1 MSRPLPAR
9 PAPAA
14 EDSTMSRA
22 PRTLAFHQRGGMSV
36 TMMLVLV
43 SLVTMLGLV
52 EVGYLLWAKRDAQK
66 VADLAALAGAQ
77 RLDLCTPGNTD
88 NAAAR
93 HNALQENGFG
103 GQLEVSCGNWNPNQ
117 ASADHFLATVS
128 AENPRNAVK
137 VVAYRS
143 VLPFFGINA
152 QLPTVSAQAV
162 AKRTAP
168 SAVFSVG
175 SQLLRTNG
183 NSPLMSTLRL
193 VGLDASNA
201 TVLSY
206 DGLAQASVTPS
217 GLLKALGIPVEANL
231 SVADFNRLLSV
242 NKISLAKLIDATA
255 VVLGRDSVAAAQL
268 RALGSLVSTGLDIN
282 QANITL
288 GSETGGGG
296 LFAEVIAPD
305 GTISSALESK
315 INVLDLLNTGISIAN
330 DSNGLQVRG
339 LNLLGIDAKAGVIE
353 PPSIAIGGIGARAYN
368 AQVRLMVDV
377 DSNRVPA
384 IGALLSLLGTRLHL
398 PLHVDVTNAMGTLT
412 AIQCGATPPTAT
424 VKVDSSVLRACV
436 GAVNAADLFSKS
448 NVCDA
453 TLQNAQLLTLLG
465 QPMINNK
472 ITLGALTDSQNLT
485 LAAGQTGSTRINP
498 LALGDTVSGLVTEL
512 LRVLSG
518 MLRGP
523 ASDPK
528 QAATALADRY
538 LTAAH
543 PAGGRYNVDNV
554 IPLLR
559 DGNAAQNLAPLGD
572 WTVSKGVPRLCLLGL
587 TTCWDDGSAWPAYRT
602 AVTGQGLGL
611 LDGALGALLGGLLIN
626 RCDSLISNLVSYN
639 TCVRDN
645 LASYIQT
652 RPGGFNDP
660 SAGGGVTAPGNN
672 VSCSGLLCMVLT
684 PILDILKPVLNS
696 VGALLTNLLADLL
709 GLELGRTDV
718 SMQSIQCNAAQLVY

>member
-1 MSRPLPAR
+1 MRRP
-9 PAPAA
+9 
-14 EDSTMSRA
+14 
-22 PRTLAFHQRGGMSV
+22 PRTLTFHQRGGMSV
-36 TMMLVLV
+36 TMMLVMAG
-43 SLVTMLGLV
+43 LVTMLGLV

-77 RLDLCTPGNTD
+77 RLDLCTSGNSD
-88 NAAAR
+88 NTAAR
-93 HNALQENGFG
+93 QNALQENRFG
-103 GQLEVSCGNWNPNQ
+103 GQLDVRCGNWNANH
-117 ASADHFLATVS
+117 ATADHFIGTVS
-128 AENPRNAVK
+128 VENPRNAVK
-137 VVAYRS
+137 VVAQRS
-143 VLPFFGINA
+143 VLPFFGA
-152 QLPTVSAQAV
+152 HARLPTVSAQAV

-183 NSPLMSTLRL
+183 NSPLMTTLRL
-193 VGLDASNA
+193 VGLDVSNA

-206 DGLAQASVTPS
+206 DGLAQVSVTPS

-242 NKISLAKLIDATA
+242 NKISLAQLVDATA
-255 VVLGRDSVAAAQL
+255 VVLGRDSAVAAQL
-268 RALGSLVSTGLDIN
+268 RALASLVSTGLDIN

-288 GSETGGGG
+288 GSQNGGGG

-305 GTISSALESK
+305 GSIGSALESK

-330 DSNGLQVRG
+330 DNNGVQVRG
-339 LNLLGIDAKAGVIE
+339 LNLLGIDVKAGVIE
-353 PPSIAIGGIGARAYN
+353 PPSIAIGGVGARAYN

-384 IGALLSLLGTRLHL
+384 VGALLSLLGTRLHL
-398 PLHVDVTNAMGTLT
+398 PLHVDVTNAMGTLSS
-412 AIQCGATPPTAT
+412 IQCGATPPTAT

-436 GAVNAADLFSKS
+436 GNVNAADVFSK
-448 NVCDA
+448 NKVCDA

-465 QPMINNK
+465 QPLINNR
-472 ITLGALTDSQNLT
+472 ITLPALTDSQNLT
-485 LAAGQTGSTRINP
+485 LAAGQTASTRINP
-498 LALGDTVSGLVTEL
+498 LAVGDAVSDLVNEL

-518 MLRGP
+518 MLSGP
-523 ASDPK
+523 KSDPK
-528 QAATALADRY
+528 QAATALAERY
-538 LTAAH
+538 LAAAH

-559 DGNAAQNLAPLGD
+559 DGRPAQNLTPLGD
-572 WTVSKGVPRLCLLGL
+572 WTVTKGVPRLCVLGL
-587 TTCWDDGSAWPAYRT
+587 TTCWEDGSVWTGYRT

-611 LDGALGALLGGLLIN
+611 LDGALGALLGGLLVN
-626 RCDSLISNLVSYN
+626 RCDSLVTNLVSYN
-639 TCVRDN
+639 NCVRDN

-652 RPGGFNDP
+652 KPGGFNDP
-660 SAGGGVTAPGNN
+660 SGGDGVTGPGNA
-672 VSCSGLLCMVLT
+672 VSCSGLLCTVLT
-684 PILDILKPVLNS
+684 PILSALKPVLNS
-696 VGALLTNLLADLL
+696 VGALLTQVLADLL

>member
-1 MSRPLPAR
+1 MRRP
-9 PAPAA
+9 
-14 EDSTMSRA
+14 
-22 PRTLAFHQRGGMSV
+22 PRTLTFHQRGGMSV
-36 TMMLVLV
+36 TMMLVMAG
-43 SLVTMLGLV
+43 LVTMLGLV

-77 RLDLCTPGNTD
+77 RLDLCTSGNSD
-88 NAAAR
+88 NTAAR
-93 HNALQENGFG
+93 QNALQENRFG
-103 GQLEVSCGNWNPNQ
+103 GQLDVRCGNWNANH
-117 ASADHFLATVS
+117 ATADHFIGTVS
-128 AENPRNAVK
+128 VENPRNAVK
-137 VVAYRS
+137 VVAQRS
-143 VLPFFGINA
+143 VLPFFGAHA

-183 NSPLMSTLRL
+183 NSPLMATLRL
-193 VGLDASNA
+193 VGLDVSNA

-206 DGLAQASVTPS
+206 DGLAQVSVTPS

-242 NKISLAKLIDATA
+242 NKISLAQLVDATA
-255 VVLGRDSVAAAQL
+255 VVLGRDSAVAAQL

-288 GSETGGGG
+288 GSQNGGGG

-305 GTISSALESK
+305 GSIGSALESK

-330 DSNGLQVRG
+330 DNNGVQVRG
-339 LNLLGIDAKAGVIE
+339 LNLLGIDVKAGVIE
-353 PPSIAIGGIGARAYN
+353 PPSIAIGGVGARAYN

-384 IGALLSLLGTRLHL
+384 VGALLSLLGTRLHL
-398 PLHVDVTNAMGTLT
+398 PLHVDVTNAMGTLSS
-412 AIQCGATPPTAT
+412 IQCGATPPTAT

-436 GAVNAADLFSKS
+436 GNVNAADVFSKN

-465 QPMINNK
+465 QPLINNK
-472 ITLGALTDSQNLT
+472 ITLPALTDSQNLT
-485 LAAGQTGSTRINP
+485 LAAGQTASTRINP
-498 LALGDTVSGLVTEL
+498 LAVGDTVSTLVNEL

-518 MLRGP
+518 MLSGP
-523 ASDPK
+523 KSDPK
-528 QAATALADRY
+528 QAATALAERY
-538 LTAAH
+538 LAAAH

-559 DGNAAQNLAPLGD
+559 DGSPAQNLAPLGD
-572 WTVSKGVPRLCLLGL
+572 WTVTKGVPRLCVLGL
-587 TTCWDDGSAWPAYRT
+587 TTCWEDGSVWTGYRT

-626 RCDSLISNLVSYN
+626 RCDSLITNLVSYN
-639 TCVRDN
+639 NCVRDN

-652 RPGGFNDP
+652 KPGGFNDP
-660 SAGGGVTAPGNN
+660 TGGDGVTGPGNA
-672 VSCSGLLCMVLT
+672 VSCSGLLCTVLT
-684 PILDILKPVLNS
+684 PILSALKPVLNS
-696 VGALLTNLLADLL
+696 VGALLTQVLADLL

>member
-1 MSRPLPAR
+1 MRRP
-9 PAPAA
+9 
-14 EDSTMSRA
+14 
-22 PRTLAFHQRGGMSV
+22 PRTLTFHQRGGMSV
-36 TMMLVLV
+36 TMMLVMAG
-43 SLVTMLGLV
+43 LVTMLGLV

-77 RLDLCTPGNTD
+77 RLDLCTSGNSD
-88 NAAAR
+88 NTAAR
-93 HNALQENGFG
+93 QNALQENRFG
-103 GQLEVSCGNWNPNQ
+103 GQLDVRCGNWNANH
-117 ASADHFLATVS
+117 ATADHFIGTVS
-128 AENPRNAVK
+128 VENPRNAVK
-137 VVAYRS
+137 VVAQRS
-143 VLPFFGINA
+143 VLPFFGAHA

-183 NSPLMSTLRL
+183 NSPLMATLRL
-193 VGLDASNA
+193 VGLDVSNA

-206 DGLAQASVTPS
+206 DGLAQVSVTPS

-242 NKISLAKLIDATA
+242 NKISLAQLVDATA
-255 VVLGRDSVAAAQL
+255 VVLGRDSAVAAQL

-288 GSETGGGG
+288 GSQNGGGG

-305 GTISSALESK
+305 GSIGSALESK

-330 DSNGLQVRG
+330 DNNGVQVRG
-339 LNLLGIDAKAGVIE
+339 LNLLGIDVKAGVIE
-353 PPSIAIGGIGARAYN
+353 PPSIAIGGVGARAYN

-384 IGALLSLLGTRLHL
+384 VGALLSLLGTRLHL
-398 PLHVDVTNAMGTLT
+398 PLHVDVTNAMGTLSS
-412 AIQCGATPPTAT
+412 IQCGATPPTAT

-436 GAVNAADLFSKS
+436 GNVNAADVFSKN

-465 QPMINNK
+465 QPLINNR
-472 ITLGALTDSQNLT
+472 ITLPALTDSQNLT
-485 LAAGQTGSTRINP
+485 LAAGQTASTRINP
-498 LALGDTVSGLVTEL
+498 LAVGDTVSSLVNEL

-518 MLRGP
+518 MLSGP
-523 ASDPK
+523 KSDPK
-528 QAATALADRY
+528 QAATALAERY
-538 LTAAH
+538 LAAAH
-543 PAGGRYNVDNV
+543 APNSRYNVDNV

-559 DGNAAQNLAPLGD
+559 DGSPAQNLAPLGD
-572 WTVSKGVPRLCLLGL
+572 WTVTKGVPRLCVLGL
-587 TTCWDDGSAWPAYRT
+587 TTCWEDGSVWTGYRT

-626 RCDSLISNLVSYN
+626 RCDSLITNLVSYN
-639 TCVRDN
+639 NCVRDN

-652 RPGGFNDP
+652 KPGGFNDP
-660 SAGGGVTAPGNN
+660 TGGDGVTGPGNA
-672 VSCSGLLCMVLT
+672 VSCSGLLCTVLT
-684 PILDILKPVLNS
+684 PILSALKPVLNS
-696 VGALLTNLLADLL
+696 VGALLTQVLADLL

>member
-1 MSRPLPAR
+1 MRRP
-9 PAPAA
+9 
-14 EDSTMSRA
+14 
-22 PRTLAFHQRGGMSV
+22 PRTLTFHQRGGMSV
-36 TMMLVLV
+36 TMMLVMAG
-43 SLVTMLGLV
+43 LVTMLGLV

-77 RLDLCTPGNTD
+77 RLDLCTSGNSD
-88 NAAAR
+88 NTAAR
-93 HNALQENGFG
+93 QNALQENRFG
-103 GQLEVSCGNWNPNQ
+103 GQLDVRCGNWNANH
-117 ASADHFLATVS
+117 ATADHFIGTVS
-128 AENPRNAVK
+128 VENPRNAVK
-137 VVAYRS
+137 VVAQRS
-143 VLPFFGINA
+143 VLPFFGAHA

-183 NSPLMSTLRL
+183 NSPLMATLRL
-193 VGLDASNA
+193 VGLDVSNA

-206 DGLAQASVTPS
+206 DGLAQVSVTPS

-242 NKISLAKLIDATA
+242 NKISLAKLVDATA
-255 VVLGRDSVAAAQL
+255 VVLGRDSAAAAQL
-268 RALGSLVSTGLDIN
+268 QALGNLVSTGLDIN

-288 GSETGGGG
+288 GSQNGGGG

-305 GTISSALESK
+305 GSIGSALESK

-330 DSNGLQVRG
+330 DNNGVQVRG
-339 LNLLGIDAKAGVIE
+339 LNLLGIDVKAGVIE
-353 PPSIAIGGIGARAYN
+353 PPSIAIGGVGARAYN

-384 IGALLSLLGTRLHL
+384 VGALLSLLGTRLHL
-398 PLHVDVTNAMGTLT
+398 PLHVDVTNAMGTLSS
-412 AIQCGATPPTAT
+412 IQCGATPPTAT

-436 GAVNAADLFSKS
+436 GNVNAADVFSKN

-465 QPMINNK
+465 QPLINNR
-472 ITLGALTDSQNLT
+472 ITLPALTDSQNLT

-498 LALGDTVSGLVTEL
+498 LAVGDTVSSLVNEL

-518 MLRGP
+518 MLSGP
-523 ASDPK
+523 KSDPK
-528 QAATALADRY
+528 QAATALAERY
-538 LTAAH
+538 LAAAH

-559 DGNAAQNLAPLGD
+559 DGKPAQNLAPLGD
-572 WTVSKGVPRLCLLGL
+572 WTVTKGVPRLCVLGL
-587 TTCWDDGSAWPAYRT
+587 TTCWEDGSVWTGYRT

-626 RCDSLISNLVSYN
+626 RCDSLVTNLVSYN
-639 TCVRDN
+639 NCVRDN

-652 RPGGFNDP
+652 KPGGFNDP
-660 SAGGGVTAPGNN
+660 TGGDGVTGPGNA
-672 VSCSGLLCMVLT
+672 VSCSGLLCTVLT
-684 PILDILKPVLNS
+684 PILSALKPVLNS
-696 VGALLTNLLADLL
+696 VGALLTQVLADLL

>member
-1 MSRPLPAR
+1 MRRP
-9 PAPAA
+9 
-14 EDSTMSRA
+14 
-22 PRTLAFHQRGGMSV
+22 PRTLTFHQRGGMSV
-36 TMMLVLV
+36 TMMLVMAG
-43 SLVTMLGLV
+43 LVTMLGLV

-77 RLDLCTPGNTD
+77 RLDLCTSGNSD
-88 NAAAR
+88 NTAAR
-93 HNALQENGFG
+93 QNALQENRFG
-103 GQLEVSCGNWNPNQ
+103 GQLDVRCGNWNANH
-117 ASADHFLATVS
+117 ATADHFIGTVS
-128 AENPRNAVK
+128 VENPRNAVK
-137 VVAYRS
+137 VVAQRS
-143 VLPFFGINA
+143 VLPFFGAHA

-183 NSPLMSTLRL
+183 NSPLMATLRL
-193 VGLDASNA
+193 VGLDVSNA

-206 DGLAQASVTPS
+206 DGLAQVSVTPS

-242 NKISLAKLIDATA
+242 NKISLAQLVDATA
-255 VVLGRDSVAAAQL
+255 VVLGRDSAVAAQL

-288 GSETGGGG
+288 GSQNGGGG

-305 GTISSALESK
+305 GSIGSALESK

-330 DSNGLQVRG
+330 DNNGVQVRG
-339 LNLLGIDAKAGVIE
+339 LNLLGIDVKAGVIE
-353 PPSIAIGGIGARAYN
+353 PPSIAIGGVGARAYN

-384 IGALLSLLGTRLHL
+384 VGALLSLLGTRLHL
-398 PLHVDVTNAMGTLT
+398 PLHVDVTNAMGTLSS
-412 AIQCGATPPTAT
+412 IQCGATPPTAT

-436 GAVNAADLFSKS
+436 GNVNAADVFSKN

-465 QPMINNK
+465 QPLINNK
-472 ITLGALTDSQNLT
+472 ITLPALTDSQNLT
-485 LAAGQTGSTRINP
+485 LAAGQTASTRINP
-498 LALGDTVSGLVTEL
+498 LAVGDTVSTLVNEL

-518 MLRGP
+518 MLSGP
-523 ASDPK
+523 KSDPK
-528 QAATALADRY
+528 QAATALAERY
-538 LTAAH
+538 LAAAH

-559 DGNAAQNLAPLGD
+559 DGSPAQNLAPLGD
-572 WTVSKGVPRLCLLGL
+572 WTVTKGVPRLCVLGL
-587 TTCWDDGSAWPAYRT
+587 TTCWEDGSVWTGYRT

-626 RCDSLISNLVSYN
+626 RCDSLVTNLVSYN
-639 TCVRDN
+639 NCVRDN

-652 RPGGFNDP
+652 KPGGFNDP
-660 SAGGGVTAPGNN
+660 TGGDGVTGPGNA
-672 VSCSGLLCMVLT
+672 VSCSGLLCTVLT
-684 PILDILKPVLNS
+684 PILSALKPVLNS
-696 VGALLTNLLADLL
+696 VGALLTQVLADLL

>member
-1 MSRPLPAR
+1 MNRP
-9 PAPAA
+9 
-14 EDSTMSRA
+14 
-22 PRTLAFHQRGGMSV
+22 PRTIAFHQRGGMSV
-36 TMMLVLV
+36 TMMLVMAG
-43 SLVTMLGLV
+43 LVTMLGLV

-77 RLDLCTPGNTD
+77 RLDLCTESNAD

-93 HNALQENGFG
+93 QNALRENGFG
-103 GQLEVSCGNWNPNQ
+103 GQLDVRCGNWNASH
-117 ASADHFLATVS
+117 ASADHFIGSVS

-137 VVAYRS
+137 VVAQRS
-143 VLPFFGINA
+143 VLPFFGANA

-168 SAVFSVG
+168 SAVFGVG
-175 SQLLRTNG
+175 SQLLRGNG
-183 NSPLMSTLRL
+183 NSPLMATLRL
-193 VGLDASNA
+193 VGLDVSNA

-206 DGLAQASVTPS
+206 DGLAQVSVTPS
-217 GLLKALGIPVEANL
+217 GLLQALGLPVEANL

-242 NKISLAKLIDATA
+242 NKISLAQLLDATA
-255 VVLGRDSVAAAQL
+255 VVVGRDSAVAAQL

-288 GSETGGGG
+288 GSAAGGGG

-305 GTISSALESK
+305 GSIGSALESK
-315 INVLDLLNTGISIAN
+315 INVLDLLNTGIAIAN
-330 DSNGLQVRG
+330 DNNGVQIPG
-339 LNLLGIDAKAGVIE
+339 LNLLGIEVKAGVIE
-353 PPSIAIGGIGARAYN
+353 PPSIAIGGVGARAYN

-384 IGALLSLLGTRLHL
+384 VGALLSILGTRLHL
-398 PLHVDVTNAMGTLT
+398 PLHVDVTNAMGTL
-412 AIQCGATPPTAT
+412 ASIQCGATPPTAT
-424 VKVDSSVLRACV
+424 VQVDSSVLRACV
-436 GAVNAADLFSKS
+436 GTVNAADIFSKN

-465 QPMINNK
+465 QPVINNK
-472 ITLGALTDSQNLT
+472 ITLPALTDTQSLT

-498 LALGDTVSGLVTEL
+498 LALGDTVSNLVNEL

-518 MLRGP
+518 MLSSSQGN
-523 ASDPK
+523 AK

-538 LTAAH
+538 LAAAH
-543 PAGGRYNVDNV
+543 PTGGRYNVDNV

-559 DGNAAQNLAPLGD
+559 DGNTAQNLAPLGN
-572 WTVSKGVPRLCLLGL
+572 WTVTNGVPKPCLLGL
-587 TTCWDDGSAWPAYRT
+587 TTCWEDGSVWTGYRT

-626 RCDSLISNLVSYN
+626 RCDSLISNLLNYN
-639 TCVRDN
+639 NCVRDN

-652 RPGGFNDP
+652 KPGGFNDP
-660 SAGGGVTAPGNN
+660 GAGGGVTGPGST
-672 VSCSGLLCMVLT
+672 VSCSGLLCTVLT
-684 PILDILKPVLNS
+684 PILAALKPVLNS

>member
-1 MSRPLPAR
+1 MNRP
-9 PAPAA
+9 
-14 EDSTMSRA
+14 
-22 PRTLAFHQRGGMSV
+22 PRTIAFHQRGGMSV
-36 TMMLVLV
+36 TMMLVMAG
-43 SLVTMLGLV
+43 LVTMLGLV

-77 RLDLCTPGNTD
+77 RLDLCTESNAD

-93 HNALQENGFG
+93 QNALRENGFG
-103 GQLEVSCGNWNPNQ
+103 GQLDVQCGNWNANHT
-117 ASADHFLATVS
+117 SADHFISTVS

-137 VVAYRS
+137 VVAQRS
-143 VLPFFGINA
+143 VLPFFGANA

-168 SAVFSVG
+168 SAVFGVG
-175 SQLLRTNG
+175 SQLLRGNG
-183 NSPLMSTLRL
+183 NSPLMATLRL
-193 VGLDASNA
+193 VGLDVSNA

-206 DGLAQASVTPS
+206 DGLAQVSVTPS
-217 GLLKALGIPVEANL
+217 GLLHALGLPVEANL

-242 NKISLAKLIDATA
+242 NKISLAQLLDATA
-255 VVLGRDSVAAAQL
+255 VVVGRDSAVAAQL

-288 GSETGGGG
+288 GSASGGGG

-305 GTISSALESK
+305 GSIGSALESK
-315 INVLDLLNTGISIAN
+315 INVLDLLNTGIAIAN
-330 DSNGLQVRG
+330 DNHGVQIPG
-339 LNLLGIDAKAGVIE
+339 LNLLGIEVKAGVIE
-353 PPSIAIGGIGARAYN
+353 PPSIAIGGVGARAYN
-368 AQVRLMVDV
+368 AQVRLVVDV

-384 IGALLSLLGTRLHL
+384 VGALLSMLGTRLHL

-412 AIQCGATPPTAT
+412 SIQCGATPPTAT
-424 VKVDSSVLRACV
+424 VQVDASVLRACV
-436 GAVNAADLFSKS
+436 GTVNAADIFSKN

-465 QPMINNK
+465 QPVIINK
-472 ITLGALTDSQNLT
+472 ITLPALTDTQSLT

-498 LALGDTVSGLVTEL
+498 LALGDTVSNLVNEL

-518 MLRGP
+518 MLSSSQGN
-523 ASDPK
+523 AK

-538 LTAAH
+538 LAAAH
-543 PAGGRYNVDNV
+543 PTGGRYNVDNV

-559 DGNAAQNLAPLGD
+559 DGNAAQNLAPLGN
-572 WTVSKGVPRLCLLGL
+572 WTVTNGVPKPCLLGL
-587 TTCWDDGSAWPAYRT
+587 TTCWEDGSVWTGYRT

-611 LDGALGALLGGLLIN
+611 LDGALGALLGGLLVN
-626 RCDSLISNLVSYN
+626 RCDSLISNLLSYN
-639 TCVRDN
+639 NCVRDN

-652 RPGGFNDP
+652 KPGGFNDP
-660 SAGGGVTAPGNN
+660 GAGGGVTGPGST
-672 VSCSGLLCMVLT
+672 VSCSGLLCTVLT
-684 PILDILKPVLNS
+684 PILAALKPVLNS

-718 SMQSIQCNAAQLVY
+718 SMQSIQCNAAQLVH

>member
-1 MSRPLPAR
+1 MRRP
-9 PAPAA
+9 
-14 EDSTMSRA
+14 
-22 PRTLAFHQRGGMSV
+22 PRTLTFHQRGGMSV
-36 TMMLVLV
+36 TMMLVMAG
-43 SLVTMLGLV
+43 LVTMLGLV

-77 RLDLCTPGNTD
+77 RLDLCTSGNSD
-88 NAAAR
+88 NTAAR
-93 HNALQENGFG
+93 QNALQENRFG
-103 GQLEVSCGNWNPNQ
+103 GQLDVRCGNWNANH
-117 ASADHFLATVS
+117 ATADHFIGTVS
-128 AENPRNAVK
+128 VENPRNAVK
-137 VVAYRS
+137 VVAQRS
-143 VLPFFGINA
+143 VLPFFGAHA

-183 NSPLMSTLRL
+183 NSPLMATLRL
-193 VGLDASNA
+193 VGLDVSNA

-206 DGLAQASVTPS
+206 DGLAQVSVTPS

-242 NKISLAKLIDATA
+242 NKISLAKLVEATA
-255 VVLGRDSVAAAQL
+255 VVLGRDSAAAAQL
-268 RALGSLVSTGLDIN
+268 QALGNLVSTGLDIN

-288 GSETGGGG
+288 GSQNGGGG

-305 GTISSALESK
+305 GSIGSALESK

-330 DSNGLQVRG
+330 DNNGVQVRG
-339 LNLLGIDAKAGVIE
+339 LNLLGIDVKAGVIE
-353 PPSIAIGGIGARAYN
+353 PPSIAIGGVGARAYN

-384 IGALLSLLGTRLHL
+384 VGALLSLLGTRLHL
-398 PLHVDVTNAMGTLT
+398 PLHVDVTNAMGTLSS
-412 AIQCGATPPTAT
+412 IQCGATPPTAT

-436 GAVNAADLFSKS
+436 GNVNAADAFSKN

-465 QPMINNK
+465 QPLINNR
-472 ITLGALTDSQNLT
+472 ITLPALTDSQSLT

-498 LALGDTVSGLVTEL
+498 LAVGDTVSSLVNEL

-518 MLRGP
+518 MLSGP
-523 ASDPK
+523 KSDPK
-528 QAATALADRY
+528 QAATALAERY
-538 LTAAH
+538 LAAAH

-559 DGNAAQNLAPLGD
+559 DGKPAQNLAPLGD
-572 WTVSKGVPRLCLLGL
+572 WTVTKGVPRLCVLGL
-587 TTCWDDGSAWPAYRT
+587 TTCWEDGSVWTGYRT

-639 TCVRDN
+639 NCVRDN

-652 RPGGFNDP
+652 KPGGFNDP
-660 SAGGGVTAPGNN
+660 TGGDGVTGPGNA
-672 VSCSGLLCMVLT
+672 VSCSGLLCTVLT
-684 PILDILKPVLNS
+684 PILSALKPVLNS
-696 VGALLTNLLADLL
+696 VGALLTQVLADLL

>member
-1 MSRPLPAR
+1 MRRP
-9 PAPAA
+9 
-14 EDSTMSRA
+14 
-22 PRTLAFHQRGGMSV
+22 PRTLTFHQRGGMSV
-36 TMMLVLV
+36 TMMLVMAG
-43 SLVTMLGLV
+43 LVTMLGLV

-77 RLDLCTPGNTD
+77 RLDLWNSGNSD
-88 NAAAR
+88 NTAAR
-93 HNALQENGFG
+93 QNALQENRFG
-103 GQLEVSCGNWNPNQ
+103 GQLDVRCGNWNANH
-117 ASADHFLATVS
+117 ATADHFIGTVS
-128 AENPRNAVK
+128 VENPRNAVK
-137 VVAYRS
+137 VVAQRS
-143 VLPFFGINA
+143 VLPFFGAHA

-183 NSPLMSTLRL
+183 NSPLMATLRL
-193 VGLDASNA
+193 VGLDVSNA

-206 DGLAQASVTPS
+206 DGLAQVSVTPS

-242 NKISLAKLIDATA
+242 NKISLAKLVEATA
-255 VVLGRDSVAAAQL
+255 VVLGRDSAAAAQL
-268 RALGSLVSTGLDIN
+268 QALGNLVSTGLDIN

-288 GSETGGGG
+288 GSQNGGGG

-305 GTISSALESK
+305 GSIGSALESK

-330 DSNGLQVRG
+330 DNNGVQVRG
-339 LNLLGIDAKAGVIE
+339 LNLLGIDVKAGVIE
-353 PPSIAIGGIGARAYN
+353 PPSIAIGGVGARAYN

-384 IGALLSLLGTRLHL
+384 VGALLSLLGTRLHL
-398 PLHVDVTNAMGTLT
+398 PLHVDVTNAMGTLSS
-412 AIQCGATPPTAT
+412 IQCGATPPTAT

-436 GAVNAADLFSKS
+436 GNVNAADVFSKN

-465 QPMINNK
+465 QPLINNR
-472 ITLGALTDSQNLT
+472 ITLPALTDSQNLT

-498 LALGDTVSGLVTEL
+498 LAVGDTVSSLVNEL

-518 MLRGP
+518 MLSGP
-523 ASDPK
+523 KSDPK
-528 QAATALADRY
+528 QAATALAERY
-538 LTAAH
+538 LAAAH

-559 DGNAAQNLAPLGD
+559 DGKPARNLAPLGD
-572 WTVSKGVPRLCLLGL
+572 WTVTKGVPRLCVLGL
-587 TTCWDDGSAWPAYRT
+587 TTCWEDGSVWTGYRT

-626 RCDSLISNLVSYN
+626 RCDSLVTNLVSYN
-639 TCVRDN
+639 NCVRDN

-652 RPGGFNDP
+652 KPGGFNDP
-660 SAGGGVTAPGNN
+660 TGGDGVTGPGNA
-672 VSCSGLLCMVLT
+672 VSCSGLLCTVLT
-684 PILDILKPVLNS
+684 PILSALKPVLNS
-696 VGALLTNLLADLL
+696 VGALLTQVLADLL